1 MKGKGKAGERKGENT
16 PGQLGRGRQN
26 RGEAGREEKGKV
38 GDVCF
43 TGFRGTKRRRWLI
56 SVMRPKHNQ
65 IYSLSK
71 KVEKMNRNFI
81 TTA

>member
-38 GDVCF
+38 GDACF

-56 SVMRPKHNQ
+56 SVMRPKH
-65 IYSLSK
+65 
-71 KVEKMNRNFI
+71 
-81 TTA
+81 TTKFTACRRKSRK